1 MPVTEEEIERCTLL
15 FGLVMPVMNQ
25 FVQGLDKGKGMFFLF
40 VKSES
45 KTPGGLVAR
54 PVLTS
59 LYRSKHFKDRYDPTT
74 SMRAP
79 SNHPLLEFL

>member
-1 MPVTEEEIERCTLL
+1 MPATEEEIERCTLL

-59 LYRSKHFKDRYDPTT
+59 LYRSKHFKDRYDPYNIYA
-74 SMRAP
+74 SPIEP
-79 SNHPLLEFL
+79 SSA